1 MLRKKQHLLALQQAI
16 TSLPTELREVIML
29 VALEE
34 LSYEAAAQ
42 IIGIPVGTVKSRM
55 HRARS
60 LLRESIAAILER

>member
-1 MLRKKQHLLALQQAI
+1 
-16 TSLPTELREVIML
+16 ML

-34 LSYEAAAQ
+34 LSYEAAAH

-60 LLRESIAAILER
+60 LLRESMGSALER

>member
-1 MLRKKQHLLALQQAI
+1 LLRKNQRLLTLQRAI
-16 TSLPTELREVIML
+16 TGLSAELREVIML

-34 LSYEAAAQ
+34 LSYEAAAH

-60 LLRESIAAILER
+60 LLRESMGSALER

>member
-1 MLRKKQHLLALQQAI
+1 
-16 TSLPTELREVIML
+16 ML

-60 LLRESIAAILER
+60 LLRELMASALER